1 MPAHAGSGARRRAND
16 QRMAWWKEILGLGG
30 ASAPQPDAVSGA
42 PPPRPDRPRIP
53 PDDPR
58 IAEGRAL
65 RRRHWQRLGLPEAEP
80 ITYLSDPALL
90 GVPAWPSGRQSYQVV
105 RRSSSLVLA
114 TDGLSDPFV
123 ATWATEESGFGV
135 EVFVE
140 IPGAE
145 SLDTAEIRDSWA
157 FGLIEIVA
165 QNIAGF
171 GGIADRLDRDG
182 IVAMAV
188 PLILPPGP
196 GWVDEIGFT
205 GVLIGLPARR
215 VATRLDLPFGP
226 VRMLAVTLL
235 RPDEA
240 LFAARGGANREDLA
254 ARLRASGHEHLSDPA
269 RPSLL

>member
-1 MPAHAGSGARRRAND
+1 
-16 QRMAWWKEILGLGG
+16 MAWWKDMLGFGG
-30 ASAPQPDAVSGA
+30 GTASRRTAAPGGPLATQERA
-42 PPPRPDRPRIP
+42 RIP

-65 RRRHWQRLGLPEAEP
+65 RFRHWQRLGLPEADP
-80 ITYLSDPALL
+80 IAYLTDPTLH
-90 GVPAWPSGRQSYQVV
+90 GIPAWPSGRQSYHVV
-105 RRSSSLVLA
+105 RRSASLVLA

-123 ATWATEESGFGV
+123 ATRATGDSGYGV
-135 EVFVE
+135 EVFIE

-145 SLDTAEIRDSWA
+145 AIDTPELRDSWA

-171 GGIADRLDRDG
+171 GGIVNRLDREG

-196 GWVDEIGFT
+196 GWVDATGFT

-226 VRMLAVTLL
+226 VRVLAVTLL

-240 LFAARGGANREDLA
+240 LYAARSAENRADLA
-254 ARLRASGHEHLSDPA
+254 ARLRHSGQEHLSDPA
-269 RPSLL
+269 RASLL